1 MKRLQNFMKNSIRFA
16 ITTGPLALAI
26 CTATAQSTNV
36 ELPATFVL
44 KGTVQTAS
52 GAKMVRVISK
62 DIVAALNESGAYQF
76 TPGATLLFVSSD
88 DQPPLIM
95 VHEGRGLQT
104 TNTDVSDFFDVTEIG
119 DPVRS
124 PDDSTRWETW
134 HFSFDNAA
142 TNTTGFQLW
151 GETTIHRGAIH
162 TTKMGTVTN
171 APGVQSTVTGVGR
184 LNGAITIFSGSVNG
198 ANSTPARNER

>member
-1 MKRLQNFMKNSIRFA
+1 MKKSIRFA
-16 ITTGPLALAI
+16 ITTGVLALAI
-26 CTATAQSTNV
+26 CGATAQSTNL
-36 ELPATFVL
+36 EMPATFVL

-52 GAKMVRVISK
+52 GAKSVRVTSK
-62 DIVAALNESGAYQF
+62 DIVAALNASGVYDF
-76 TPGATLLFVSSD
+76 KPGATLLFVSSD
-88 DQPPLIM
+88 DQPPAIM
-95 VHEGRGLQT
+95 VHEGKGRQT
-104 TNTDVSDFFDVTEIG
+104 TNTDVGDFFGIAEIG

-134 HFSFDNAA
+134 HFSFDNG
-142 TNTTGFQLW
+142 TINTTGFQLW

-184 LNGAITIFSGSVNG
+184 LNGAITIFSGSVNV
-198 ANSTPARNER
+198 ANSTPARSER

>member
-1 MKRLQNFMKNSIRFA
+1 MKKSIRFA
-16 ITTGPLALAI
+16 IATGLLALAI

-36 ELPATFVL
+36 EMPATFVL

-52 GAKMVRVISK
+52 GAKLVRVISK

-76 TPGATLLFVSSD
+76 KPGATLLFVSSD

-104 TNTDVSDFFDVTEIG
+104 TDTDVSDFFGVTEIG
-119 DPVRS
+119 DAVRS

-198 ANSTPARNER
+198 ANSAPVRSAVKP

>member
-1 MKRLQNFMKNSIRFA
+1 MKRLQNFMKKSIRFA

-44 KGTVQTAS
+44 KWTVHTAS

-76 TPGATLLFVSSD
+76 KPGATFLFVSSD

-104 TNTDVSDFFDVTEIG
+104 TNTDVSDFFGVTEIG

-124 PDDSTRWETW
+124 PDNSTRWETW

-184 LNGAITIFSGSVNG
+184 LNGAITIFSGSVM
-198 ANSTPARNER
+198 AQILRP

>member
-1 MKRLQNFMKNSIRFA
+1 MKKSIRFA
-16 ITTGPLALAI
+16 IATGPLALAI
-26 CTATAQSTNV
+26 CAATAQSTNV

-44 KGTVQTAS
+44 TGIMQTAS
-52 GAKMVRVISK
+52 GAKWVRVISK

-76 TPGATLLFVSSD
+76 KSGATLLFVSSD

-104 TNTDVSDFFDVTEIG
+104 TNTDVSDFFGVTEIG
-119 DPVRS
+119 DAVRS
-124 PDDSTRWETW
+124 PDGTRWETW

-198 ANSTPARNER
+198 ANSTPVRSAVKP